1 MGRVGNGEGS
11 PPPAAASPQLGE
23 QDTLSPPRE
32 EARCPAA
39 YVDSLRGR
47 EDKRQV
53 ADGPWEM
60 GEGDT

>member
-1 MGRVGNGEGS
+1 MGRVGNEGGFVAA
-11 PPPAAASPQLGE
+11 AAASPQLGE
-23 QDTLSPPRE
+23 QDTLSPPSE
-32 EARCPAA
+32 EERCPT

-60 GEGDT
+60 GDT